1 MNIANIFGL
10 FILQYM
16 HEMMVPIDRINF
28 QNIEIQTKTKKKYFF
43 ADEILNFCQKRNG
56 FFVVNTTT
64 FSIEIHSG

>member
-1 MNIANIFGL
+1 
-10 FILQYM
+10 M

-56 FFVVNTTT
+56 FFVVNTTI